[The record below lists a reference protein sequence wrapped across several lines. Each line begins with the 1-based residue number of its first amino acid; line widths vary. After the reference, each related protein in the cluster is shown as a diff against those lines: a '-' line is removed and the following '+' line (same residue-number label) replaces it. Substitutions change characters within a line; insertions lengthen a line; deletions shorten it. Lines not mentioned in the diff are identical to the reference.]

1 MEKKKQKNKD
11 TVGLFKK
18 PGIFKA
24 FTASQRRLGF
34 RTSIIFLV
42 HSIFRNYITISLFS
56 RRFWISKGQMIGK
69 RFSKKKKKKI
79 LYSLPRCTQWKKIL

>member
-1 MEKKKQKNKD
+1 MEKKNKD

-24 FTASQRRLGF
+24 FTALQRRLGF

-69 RFSKKKKKKI
+69 RFSKKKKI

>member
-1 MEKKKQKNKD
+1 MEKKNKD

-24 FTASQRRLGF
+24 FTALQRRLGF

-56 RRFWISKGQMIGK
+56 RRF
-69 RFSKKKKKKI
+69 
-79 LYSLPRCTQWKKIL
+79 